1 MLKFRKDTAGWK
13 RGHDSAFDISDIVR
27 DLNEVYKRFM
37 GIVLFRILT
46 VIIYH

>member
-1 MLKFRKDTAGWK
+1 MEKE
-13 RGHDSAFDISDIVR
+13 HDSAFDISDIVR
-27 DLNEVYKRFM
+27 DLNEVYKLFM